1 MWTRIATEYEFD
13 VVKEFLVK
21 YYKHQQ
27 HSIGKSPKAILGYY
41 MYFMKFK
48 ELYLQLRLD
57 KYFSRKLSW
66 IGYELLK
73 IGEKGKAKECFSLSF
88 HYDKYNIK
96 GYIRRGLGNLRGC
109 FK

>member
-1 MWTRIATEYEFD
+1 
-13 VVKEFLVK
+13 
-21 YYKHQQ
+21 
-27 HSIGKSPKAILGYY
+27 
-41 MYFMKFK
+41 MKFK
-48 ELYLQLRLD
+48 ELFPQFQLERYLAR
-57 KYFSRKLSW
+57 RLSW